1 MRSQFDANTWK
12 EAVSYSDSLGRTY
25 KTKKTDTNGN
35 IIVES
40 KFDDMGRVTH
50 VSNPYREGTAANEIL
65 WSKTTYDAAGRVD
78 QTYSPKPF
86 GQEGDSTGTK
96 QYGIAN
102 QSGPNGTILGTWV
115 VSTDASGRKSRAITN
130 SLGQLERIDEP
141 TAFGGTID
149 ADFGP
154 IGTPLQA
161 TSYKY
166 DIKGNMVEVT
176 QGAQKRNF
184 LYDSLG
190 RLIRVKQ
197 PEQEINASLNKTDPT
212 TGNSQWTAGFSY
224 DVAGRLVSTTDAKG
238 TVITN
243 TYDNADRVLTRTYSD
258 GTPTVSY
265 KYDLIN
271 GSIQNSKG
279 QLIET
284 SSSVSASKTSAID
297 QYGARPNT
305 AKSRTA

>member
-1 MRSQFDANTWK
+1 MLL
-12 EAVSYSDSLGRTY
+12 Y
-25 KTKKTDTNGN
+25 
-35 IIVES
+35 
-40 KFDDMGRVTH
+40 
-50 VSNPYREGTAANEIL
+50 P
-65 WSKTTYDAAGRVD
+65 
-78 QTYSPKPF
+78 YSPKPL
-86 GQEGDSTGTK
+86 GQQGDSTGTK

-149 ADFGP
+149 ADL
-154 IGTPLQA
+154 GTIASPLQP

-224 DVAGRLVSTTDAKG
+224 DVEGNLIRSTDAKG
-238 TVITN
+238 VN
-243 TYDNADRVLTRTYSD
+243 VSNEYDNANRVTKRCYTKENFTTTATNCGRVSD
-258 GTPTVSY
+258 GQPEH
-265 KYDLIN
+265 YDIN
-271 GSIQNSKG
+271 GHI
-279 QLIET
+279 
-284 SSSVSASKTSAID
+284 
-297 QYGARPNT
+297 
-305 AKSRTA
+305 